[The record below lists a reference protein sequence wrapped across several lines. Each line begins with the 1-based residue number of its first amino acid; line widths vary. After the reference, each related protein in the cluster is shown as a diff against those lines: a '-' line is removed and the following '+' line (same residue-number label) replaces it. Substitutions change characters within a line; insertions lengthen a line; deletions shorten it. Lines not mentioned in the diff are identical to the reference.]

1 VRSSSVRLTHSSVPA
16 SEGRR
21 LSFRLDQV
29 VASLPELQAQD
40 VLDPLRAA
48 MSSIGRRLEARMGAF
63 SSDQNS
69 TWALVFGMVLSS
81 NDTMKAALFLVADR
95 RLAEKAD
102 GTGPGP
108 FPAQAVML
116 QRGQLEALGNL
127 MALLEHPS
135 TRDSLYRR
143 DAYRDQLRLLQAMRA
158 KHAGAPAWDQWIAH
172 AEQSLA
178 RQARHLR
185 LSEGYGR
192 PWLTG
197 TRKAAF
203 QLLYDDSYSLDSRI
217 AHHKHP
223 ALDLAVRRHRGLS
236 RVELEGLRNASV
248 FRSAILHSAVLT
260 EAEAAMT
267 WSPSSAMSELRQVWP
282 ILVRGFDSAAD
293 IHAVRYAALLH
304 A

>member
-1 VRSSSVRLTHSSVPA
+1 
-16 SEGRR
+16 
-21 LSFRLDQV
+21 
-29 VASLPELQAQD
+29 
-40 VLDPLRAA
+40 
-48 MSSIGRRLEARMGAF
+48 M
-63 SSDQNS
+63 
-69 TWALVFGMVLSS
+69 FGMVLSS

-135 TRDSLYRR
+135 TRDPLYRR
-143 DAYRDQLRLLQAMRA
+143 DAYRDQLQLLQTKKA
-158 KHAGAPAWDQWIAH
+158 KHTGASAWDRWIDH
-172 AEQSLA
+172 SERVLA

-185 LSEGYGR
+185 LSEDEARDSSRLKSWPLPAGLLTATDCNGR

-197 TRKAAF
+197 SRKAAF
-203 QLLYDDSYSLDSRI
+203 KLLYDDSYGLDSRI

-223 ALDLAVRRHRGLS
+223 ALDLALRRHRGLS
-236 RVELEGLRNASV
+236 STELEGLRNATV

-267 WSPSSAMSELRQVWP
+267 WSASSAMSELREVWS

-293 IHAVRYAALLH
+293 IHAVRYAQLLSP
-304 A
+304 

>member
-1 VRSSSVRLTHSSVPA
+1 
-16 SEGRR
+16 
-21 LSFRLDQV
+21 
-29 VASLPELQAQD
+29 
-40 VLDPLRAA
+40 

-185 LSEGYGR
+185 LSEGEARDPAQLKSWPLPWGLLTATDGYGR